1 MDYRKMFGNP
11 SVTRIRKPVT
21 YIHYGAEHFD
31 PDRWK
36 DIMNRDNGQI
46 HGWIKPAAHTGL
58 WASPVDSPESWKI
71 WAENSG
77 YETSLDIGFRFTVR
91 DPGRIFYVHNA
102 MSYAALVELYGVTTP
117 WNSPYYNQYYFDFE
131 LMAIDG
137 WDGLEI
143 SLSEYP
149 PLYDKFYSWDCD
161 SICIFNKDAIKE
173 VPDDEFDKIIH
184 PERRNSLG
192 DICDEWE
199 TALSGYIPT

>member
-1 MDYRKMFGNP
+1 
-11 SVTRIRKPVT
+11 
-21 YIHYGAEHFD
+21 
-31 PDRWK
+31 
-36 DIMNRDNGQI
+36 
-46 HGWIKPAAHTGL
+46 
-58 WASPVDSPESWKI
+58 
-71 WAENSG
+71 
-77 YETSLDIGFRFTVR
+77 
-91 DPGRIFYVHNA
+91 